1 MSPTERPRSAA
12 ALIIGNE
19 LLTGKTEDANLTVL
33 ARLLFRLGV
42 TLERAIFCRDE
53 VEVIAAELDALRL
66 KHDFVFT
73 SGGVGPTHD
82 DVTLQAIAKLF
93 GCPLVRSRVIEK
105 LMSEHYQSRLSP
117 RHLRMA
123 DLPEGAELLLS
134 NTSSWPLVKLENIFV
149 LPGLPNIFQQKMA
162 GLAEALG
169 QDVPFL
175 SRGVSTLCDEGEVG
189 DLLER
194 LSVDHPEVAIG
205 SYPRWNDRQVSVL
218 ITFDSRS
225 KAAVERA
232 VDDLLA
238 HLPADKVVDDNCA
251 RSVGG

>member
-1 MSPTERPRSAA
+1 MSQAERPRSAA

-19 LLTGKTEDANLTVL
+19 LLTGKTEDANLRVL
-33 ARLLFRLGV
+33 ARALFGLGV
-42 TLERAIFCRDE
+42 TLERAVFCRDE
-53 VEVIAAELDALRL
+53 VAIIAKDLDALRFD
-66 KHDFVFT
+66 HDFVFT

-82 DVTLQAIAKLF
+82 DVTLQAIAKTL
-93 GCPLVRSRVIEK
+93 GRPMVRNEEIEK
-105 LMSEHYQSRLSP
+105 LMTNHYQSRLSQ

-134 NTSSWPLVKLENIFV
+134 NTSRWPLVKLENIFV

-169 QDVPFL
+169 QGIPFL
-175 SRGVSTLCDEGEVG
+175 SRAVSTRCDEGEVG

-194 LSVDHPEVAIG
+194 LSVEHPEVAIG

-218 ITFDSRS
+218 VTFDSRS
-225 KAAVERA
+225 GEAVERA

-238 HLPADKVVDDNCA
+238 HLPADKVVDDNLA
-251 RSVGG
+251 GSPEG